1 MLVTRDPVE
10 TGQTGEPALRAVVD
24 RSGGLDVKVTGVGSV
39 VDALAALAPDT
50 RTPESRYPMRSPW
63 WLLPFVACVGGEWWL
78 RRRAGLR

>member
-39 VDALAALAPDT
+39 VDALAAIPAH
-50 RTPESRYPMRSPW
+50 
-63 WLLPFVACVGGEWWL
+63 VAK
-78 RRRAGLR
+78 RRPLSAARRLVELGDG